1 MHVSVSVAFWFRF
14 KFKLNDKFAYYSFTH
29 SVKTLVNCSLCTPCI
44 EYISSNS
51 NSLPRLGF
59 HSSQTD
65 VGKKTSLNYSKQL
78 VQVEYVT
85 LPLCGSVNKNCVFIK
100 KYCDFTTSLQTACA
114 AVLFPIYGAPE
125 KPLPDH
131 LCCYGGG

>member
-1 MHVSVSVAFWFRF
+1 MFPSQLIY
-14 KFKLNDKFAYYSFTH
+14 KFSHYSFTH
-29 SVKTLVNCSLCTPCI
+29 SVKTLVNCSLYTPCI

-65 VGKKTSLNYSKQL
+65 VGKKKTSLNYSKQL
-78 VQVEYVT
+78 VLVEYVT

-100 KYCDFTTSLQTACA
+100 KSCDFTTSLQTACA
-114 AVLFPIYGAPE
+114 AVLIPIYGAPE

-131 LCCYGGG
+131 LCCYGGGWHEATQA